1 MMMRAREAFAL
12 HTEAPE
18 TTDTAPPAAVVVRAE
33 GDVTGE
39 PLRRPI
45 SMLAFK
51 VTGAQTGGRMLLVEH
66 THLRKGGPPLHVHHE
81 QEEWFLV
88 EDGRVVFQVGDQRL
102 TLGPG
107 DSLLGP
113 RGVPHTFSAIG
124 DEPAKLLIAFSPA
137 GKMEE
142 FFRDAQ
148 KVPLDKQDGAFYRK
162 YGVEVVGE
170 AIRV

>member
-51 VTGAQTGGRMLLVEH
+51 VTGAQTGGRLLLVEH
-66 THLRKGGPPLHVHHE
+66 THLCKGGPPLHVHHE

-88 EDGRVVFQVGDQRL
+88 EEGRIVFQVGDQRL
-102 TLGPG
+102 TRFAIERRPRRFAAGPARRAAH
-107 DSLLGP
+107 LL
-113 RGVPHTFSAIG
+113 
-124 DEPAKLLIAFSPA
+124 L
-137 GKMEE
+137 
-142 FFRDAQ
+142 RD
-148 KVPLDKQDGAFYRK
+148 GR
-162 YGVEVVGE
+162 
-170 AIRV
+170 